1 MNLFI
6 NQSYIYKR
14 SVIDSNVDFTLLEPI
29 LEITQIEDIM
39 PILGSDF
46 YDELE
51 GLATPPAASLTGTKK
66 TLVDKYII
74 PCMLHYFLARATPLF
89 KFKYTNKGVMEKNS
103 DNSNPISSADLRMLV
118 DEHRNLAE
126 SYKKRLIDYIKIN
139 ATDFPT
145 YFTASNTTLV
155 LPDKEAFESTIFL
168 PDGKDSIKP
177 YPNWGDTR
185 NHE

>member
-1 MNLFI
+1 MNLFLSQGYL
-6 NQSYIYKR
+6 NKK
-14 SVIDSNVDFTLLEPI
+14 SVIDSNVDFTLLEPL

-51 GLATPPAASLTGTKK
+51 ALAIPPASGLTGQKK
-66 TLVDKYII
+66 ILVDKYII
-74 PCMLHYFLARATPLF
+74 PCMLHYFMARSTPLF
-89 KFKYTNKGVMEKNS
+89 KFKYTNKGLMEKNS
-103 DNSNPISSADLRMLV
+103 DNSNPISSSDLRILV
-118 DEHRNLAE
+118 DEHKNLAE

-139 ATDFPT
+139 AVSFPT

-168 PDGKDSIKP
+168 PDGKDSNKP

-185 NHE
+185 NHD